1 MNTRNSSDGD
11 ESPSQAIYSRDEQ
24 DSALTVAMDTRG
36 LEDRATVTFSVE
48 NDPSSIGVDDE
59 GGTPAPSVPPLEVH
73 LDHGSYP
80 PSPPSLSVDVESS
93 VLVAPW
99 RDPYQASPES
109 IYERYDVTVDDAEA
123 DRATEIKIFSIRRP
137 HMRAFH
143 VAWFSF
149 FWAFTI
155 WFAPAPLLKEIQ
167 KTLGLTRKEIWTSS
181 ITNDIT
187 AIFLRILIGPLCDVY
202 GARLPMAAVLVLA
215 SIPTAMVGLIQS
227 AAGLSVTRFFIGI
240 AGSSFVMAQFWPSRM
255 FTRELAGTAN
265 GIVGGWGNLGGAF
278 TQLLMGTILFPA
290 FRNLYDG
297 DSEKAWRVICVIPAA
312 VAFLWGIAVPWI
324 SDDAPMGNY
333 GEMKKRGAMDRILM
347 TTALR
352 QGAVVNTWI
361 LYVQYACSFGVE
373 LVMNNATVLYYT
385 DEFGLSTEDAAA
397 LGFIYGSMNL
407 FARGMGGYLSDQ
419 LNLKFGLRGRLWL
432 QTCLLVVEGI
442 VIIIFP
448 FADTLRGAIV
458 TMCIFSIFTQAAEGA
473 IFGVV
478 PYVTKLYSGSVSGLV
493 GAGGNAGS
501 VIFGLGFRSLSYRQ
515 AFIMMGCIVIA
526 SSGLSAFINIPLYAG
541 LLWGKD
547 NHSVIKSRE
556 RFLERR
562 AREKELRSRYAAE
575 EDVAAAVDPTSAS
588 RATED
593 EQHVS

>member
-1 MNTRNSSDGD
+1 
-11 ESPSQAIYSRDEQ
+11 
-24 DSALTVAMDTRG
+24 
-36 LEDRATVTFSVE
+36 
-48 NDPSSIGVDDE
+48 
-59 GGTPAPSVPPLEVH
+59 
-73 LDHGSYP
+73 
-80 PSPPSLSVDVESS
+80 
-93 VLVAPW
+93 
-99 RDPYQASPES
+99 
-109 IYERYDVTVDDAEA
+109 
-123 DRATEIKIFSIRRP
+123 
-137 HMRAFH
+137 
-143 VAWFSF
+143 
-149 FWAFTI
+149 
-155 WFAPAPLLKEIQ
+155 
-167 KTLGLTRKEIWTSS
+167 LTRKEIWTSS

-473 IFGVV
+473 IFGK
-478 PYVTKLYSGSVSGLV
+478 PRHKTLYLFLCLSPI
-493 GAGGNAGS
+493 ATN
-501 VIFGLGFRSLSYRQ
+501 SLLFSCC
-515 AFIMMGCIVIA
+515 F
-526 SSGLSAFINIPLYAG
+526 
-541 LLWGKD
+541 
-547 NHSVIKSRE
+547 
-556 RFLERR
+556 
-562 AREKELRSRYAAE
+562 
-575 EDVAAAVDPTSAS
+575 
-588 RATED
+588 
-593 EQHVS
+593 